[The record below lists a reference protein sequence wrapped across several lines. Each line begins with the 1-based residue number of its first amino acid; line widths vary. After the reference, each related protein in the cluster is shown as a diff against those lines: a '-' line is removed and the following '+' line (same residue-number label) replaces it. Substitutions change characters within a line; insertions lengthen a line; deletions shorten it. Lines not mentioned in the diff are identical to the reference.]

1 MVYVDNLHKDEEV
14 ILNFLI
20 MAEMS
25 NLDTYVGVT
34 LVYFIMIEMD
44 NLLGN
49 IID

>member
-25 NLDTYVGVT
+25 NLDTCLGVI
-34 LVYFIMIEMD
+34 LVYFQMVEVVIY
-44 NLLGN
+44 
-49 IID
+49 